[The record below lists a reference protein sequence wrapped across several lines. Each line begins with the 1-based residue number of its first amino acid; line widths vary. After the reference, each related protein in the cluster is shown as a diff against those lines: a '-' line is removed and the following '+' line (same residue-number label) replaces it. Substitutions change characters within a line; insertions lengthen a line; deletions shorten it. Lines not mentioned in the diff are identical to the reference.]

1 MRRRNT
7 KNRILKYTA
16 FVPKTLKAT
25 RNAGKNVIKRLD
37 YFLRNS
43 VNTLKNTTKAIDRR
57 TAKTIRSFT
66 KKRSRR

>member
-1 MRRRNT
+1 MRHRNT
-7 KNRILKYTA
+7 KSRILKYTA

-25 RNAGKNVIKRLD
+25 RNAGKNVIKRLN

-43 VNTLKNTTKAIDRR
+43 VNTIKTTTKTIDKRA
-57 TAKTIRSFT
+57 AKTIRSFT